1 MLERQTYSILGLYI
15 VEVYSLRR
23 SLRRGSTTCA
33 TNARATQAIIEMNNR
48 WRKLEEAR
56 GRRQGMSMISHYTKI
71 RLAIPTLF
79 WRYLR
84 IVQAFQEVPW
94 LFERVSD
101 KE

>member
-1 MLERQTYSILGLYI
+1 

-33 TNARATQAIIEMNNR
+33 TYAGATKEIIEMNNQ
-48 WRKLEEAR
+48 WRKLEQAR
-56 GRRQGMSMISHYTKI
+56 GRRQGMSMMSHYTKI
-71 RLAIPTLF
+71 RLAIPTL
-79 WRYLR
+79 WRYSRML
-84 IVQAFQEVPW
+84 QAFQEVPW